1 MIITVTLNT
10 YDATYVYI
18 LYKETST
25 NMSKFV
31 LITTP
36 QNRYS
41 LSICVLV
48 FFINRACL
56 SG

>member
-25 NMSKFV
+25 NMFKFV

-36 QNRYS
+36 QNRDS
-41 LSICVLV
+41 LSM
-48 FFINRACL
+48 F
-56 SG
+56 

>member
-10 YDATYVYI
+10 YDATYVCT
-18 LYKETST
+18 LYKDIST
-25 NMSKFV
+25 NMLKFV

-41 LSICVLV
+41 LSM
-48 FFINRACL
+48 F
-56 SG
+56 